1 MTARDTLAEAF
12 NSYGLPVD
20 ASAFLL
26 KVWDAIQFLDDIKDD
41 DGPDDVD
48 AGIYNLIVSLPSDR
62 FLAANQAV
70 LSGALAT
77 AYHKWQAANVVES
90 VRDATQL
97 DKAYVWR
104 AGYYDVIVTV
114 AALCLPREEVDAIA
128 PHILKLYGESR
139 ESYLQEFE
147 RA

>member
-1 MTARDTLAEAF
+1 LSARDTLADAF
-12 NSYGLPVD
+12 NSYEFPAD

-26 KVWDAIQFLDDIKDD
+26 KVWDAIQFLDDIKDK

-48 AGIYNLIVSLPSDR
+48 AGIYNLIVALPSDR

-97 DKAYVWR
+97 DKTYMWR

-114 AALCLPREEVDAIA
+114 AALCLPRERVDAIA
-128 PHILKLYGESR
+128 PHILMLYGESR
-139 ESYLQEFE
+139 ESYLQEFDS
-147 RA
+147 A